1 MTVLKIIRIVES
13 TTQEERAFREQNF
26 VFRVVNI
33 YYENVKAFQNYGVI
47 RKNNGYRKRLF
58 SYKQE
63 IFVTG
68 NNMKTDEEL
77 FITRELEL
85 NSDNEENIINKRPRP
100 GQKRKRL
107 LLTNKTSIEQFGKKY
122 VEVPNLAEY
131 QFKIFLE
138 ICQIILYTFSN
149 KLTIIYIIIIIKTI
163 NFNRQSF

>member
-1 MTVLKIIRIVES
+1 M
-13 TTQEERAFREQNF
+13 
-26 VFRVVNI
+26 NI
-33 YYENVKAFQNYGVI
+33 YYENVKAFPNYGVI

-107 LLTNKTSIEQFGKKY
+107 LLTNKTSIEQFGKK
-122 VEVPNLAEY
+122 
-131 QFKIFLE
+131 
-138 ICQIILYTFSN
+138 
-149 KLTIIYIIIIIKTI
+149 
-163 NFNRQSF
+163 